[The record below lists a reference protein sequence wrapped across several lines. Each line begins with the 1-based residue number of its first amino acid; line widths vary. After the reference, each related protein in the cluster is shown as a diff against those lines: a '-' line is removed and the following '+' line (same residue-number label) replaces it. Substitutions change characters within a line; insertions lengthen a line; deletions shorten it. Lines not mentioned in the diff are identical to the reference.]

1 MPKRQTQRKSEA
13 EALMQTQDELLK
25 QLRLMINTGQASKA
39 QEMIGETLQ
48 KNAEKVGRKRYTK

>member
-1 MPKRQTQRKSEA
+1 
-13 EALMQTQDELLK
+13 MQTQDELLK